1 MKLLAIALLT
11 TLTACAGPNG
21 IFGSGN
27 AGYTYS
33 HINADGSSCVA
44 SVDST
49 RMLAGVTLA
58 MSKDC
63 QLKISIDKTTA
74 DAETTRLMGKLVDKI
89 PGP

>member
-1 MKLLAIALLT
+1 MKLISLPLLA
-11 TLTACAGPNG
+11 TLTACAAPGG

-49 RMLAGVTLA
+49 RMLDGVTLA

-63 QLKISIDKTTA
+63 QLKISIDKTSA
-74 DAETTRLMGKLVDKI
+74 DAETTRLIGKLVDKI
-89 PGP
+89 PAP